1 MFLPYGAVDG
11 RLVLC
16 FESSDRD
23 GPMVDSRISVKY
35 IYTTNS
41 INMPIKIQRTPPILV
56 PNSAFFESLF
66 FSHSG

>member
-35 IYTTNS
+35 IYT
-41 INMPIKIQRTPPILV
+41 INEQIQNIAQKKDTLCRMMY
-56 PNSAFFESLF
+56 N
-66 FSHSG
+66 